1 MEKELTAA
9 MERNRMPLFRALM
22 GRRSCN
28 SHLALTFGK
37 SARIIEHDR
46 QTISA
51 WCREKIFNA
60 PLLTTTL
67 DVARR
72 KPVCCCA

>member
-1 MEKELTAA
+1 VA
-9 MERNRMPLFRALM
+9 MERNGMQLFRALM
-22 GRRSCN
+22 GRRSCLHPLP
-28 SHLALTFGK
+28 SHFGK
-37 SARIIEHDR
+37 SARNIEHDR

-51 WCREKIFNA
+51 WRREKVFNA
-60 PLLTTTL
+60 PLLTTIL

>member
-1 MEKELTAA
+1 MQLC
-9 MERNRMPLFRALM
+9 RALT
-22 GRRSCN
+22 GRVLATHILP
-28 SHLALTFGK
+28 SHFGK

-51 WCREKIFNA
+51 WRREKVFNA
-60 PLLTTTL
+60 ARLTTIL

-72 KPVCCCA
+72 KPV